1 MAATTWARERQ
12 CGGQSD
18 VKHCHLLFHLP
29 AEYRAG
35 SRAGQGCGPSSCET
49 PRSRLT
55 HDRVIALTVWPSPDG
70 KYLIKGGPKGL
81 EKVSRS
87 QRALP
92 PAGYYPRQA
101 LRRDR
106 KHWGGCAK
114 GGKRK
119 KGHNQPIKVIHSW
132 PLSPKWPRSPARSSL
147 GFGVRPLWLTEP
159 RFQVPPARSKYDS
172 Q

>member
-1 MAATTWARERQ
+1 MLSTVTCSFTCRQSTARVFL
-12 CGGQSD
+12 GQ
-18 VKHCHLLFHLP
+18 VKDAVIRLVKLHGRGLP
-29 AEYRAG
+29 
-35 SRAGQGCGPSSCET
+35 
-49 PRSRLT
+49 

-70 KYLIKGGPKGL
+70 KYFIKGGPKGL

-106 KHWGGCAK
+106 KRWGGCAK

-119 KGHNQPIKVIHSW
+119 KGHNQPMKVIHSW
-132 PLSPKWPRSPARSSL
+132 PFPQMAAFACKIFTRFWSSSAVANRDEISSAA
-147 GFGVRPLWLTEP
+147 GKIEIR
-159 RFQVPPARSKYDS
+159 
-172 Q
+172 